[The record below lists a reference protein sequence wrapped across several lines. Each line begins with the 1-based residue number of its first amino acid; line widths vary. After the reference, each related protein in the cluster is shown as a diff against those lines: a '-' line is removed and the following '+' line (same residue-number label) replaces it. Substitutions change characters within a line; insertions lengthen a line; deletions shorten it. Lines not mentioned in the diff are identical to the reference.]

1 MQTQGDKLSDAER
14 ATRTKTLDD
23 KKKQLDREAEDAQN
37 DFQQEMQDLY
47 NALASKVYDVLA
59 SYAQEHGF
67 TLVLD
72 VAQQN
77 NPVLYANEST
87 NITKPII
94 DAYNVKS
101 GVPAP
106 PAQPAGLCPAP
117 APQAKP
123 AAPKGPGAN

>member
-1 MQTQGDKLSDAER
+1 M
-14 ATRTKTLDD
+14 
-23 KKKQLDREAEDAQN
+23 
-37 DFQQEMQDLY
+37 
-47 NALASKVYDVLA
+47 ASKVYDVLA
-59 SYAQEHGF
+59 SYSQDHGF

-87 NITKPII
+87 NITKAII

-106 PAQPAGLCPAP
+106 PAQPGGLAPAP
-117 APQAKP
+117 GPQAKP